1 MGRLILLAL
10 AVLVFAW
17 LVRRALRAHRRATGS
32 PAAAGELVR
41 CARCGLLLP
50 KDDARTSDGR
60 YFCCDEHAAGG
71 PGGT

>member
-10 AVLVFAW
+10 AVLVIAW
-17 LVRRALRAHRRATGS
+17 LVRRALRGHRRANDS
-32 PAAAGELVR
+32 PTAAGELVR

-50 KDDARTSDGR
+50 KDDARKSGGR
-60 YFCCDEHAAGG
+60 YFCSDEHAAAG